1 MANDIKAKYGA
12 STQTIT
18 LSVASLTN
26 GSLRQSAAIDNTTD
40 LYMGGNVV
48 FKLKAGTSPNATGRV
63 DVWVAGSVDG
73 TNFAG
78 GCTGSDAAY
87 TGDTDNLIYCGNV
100 ALKTTTGVVGIADFS
115 LAKMFGG
122 VGNIPIKY
130 AFVIQNNTGVTMDAT
145 AGNHSVILQGNLA
158 QVV

>member
-1 MANDIKAKYGA
+1 MANDIKNKYGA

-18 LSVASLTN
+18 LTIASLTN
-26 GSLRQSAAIDNTTD
+26 ASMRQSAAIDNTTD
-40 LYMGGNVV
+40 LYMGGNVN
-48 FKLKAGTSPNATGRV
+48 FSLKAGTSPSATGRV
-63 DVWVAGSVDG
+63 DIWAAGSVDG
-73 TNFAG
+73 TNYAG
-78 GCTGSDAAY
+78 GCTGSDAAF
-87 TGDTDNLIYCGNV
+87 TGDTDNLIYVGSV
-100 ALKTTTGVVGIADFS
+100 ALKTTTGVVGNAQFS
-115 LAKMFGG
+115 LARIFGG